1 MTIDENQDDDS
12 YDADTDEPVSH
23 EQPRTKRRQS
33 NKGVDR
39 VLKQTHKG
47 YEGVNMSNI
56 KELQRSDDIL
66 MNIVAYLE
74 RNILPESQKDSR
86 RILLESSDF
95 ILVEKFYIIV
105 ENEEHEPISVSY
117 TKTTYSTNSESCA
130 SFAIRWTQW
139 NPKHI
144 RLCKGA
150 MLFRTDGNNNK

>member
-1 MTIDENQDDDS
+1 MTINENQDDDS

-39 VLKQTHKG
+39 VLKQTNKG

-56 KELQRSDDIL
+56 KELQRSDDTL

-74 RNILPESQKDSR
+74 SNISR

-95 ILVEKFYIIV
+95 ILVDK
-105 ENEEHEPISVSY
+105 VSY
-117 TKTTYSTNSESCA
+117 HRRK
-130 SFAIRWTQW
+130 R
-139 NPKHI
+139 
-144 RLCKGA
+144 
-150 MLFRTDGNNNK
+150 RT

>member
-12 YDADTDEPVSH
+12 YDADTDGPVSH

-39 VLKQTHKG
+39 LLKQTNKG

-56 KELQRSDDIL
+56 KELQRSDDTL

-74 RNILPESQKDSR
+74 SNISR

-95 ILVEKFYIIV
+95 ILVDKVVY
-105 ENEEHEPISVSY
+105 HRR
-117 TKTTYSTNSESCA
+117 K
-130 SFAIRWTQW
+130 R
-139 NPKHI
+139 
-144 RLCKGA
+144 
-150 MLFRTDGNNNK
+150 RT